1 MKNFR
6 SPTALV
12 LVNLGTPQELTPR
25 SIRKFLAEFL
35 IDPRVVEIPRPLW
48 WLILNI
54 FVLPFRPRKLMH
66 TYGSIW
72 TEKGSPMRYISESQ
86 VALLQKALD
95 SEKQKI
101 HVELAMTYGGPS
113 IADVLA
119 ELYDSG
125 HRRIVVLPLYP
136 QYSGS
141 TTGAVYD
148 QISGFVRGRRAL
160 PGLSV
165 INAYFYHPAFIGA
178 LAESIE
184 EFWLHQGRAEHL
196 LFSYHGIPKR
206 YVDQGDPYA
215 GHCECTTAAV
225 VERLGMSEGAYS
237 AAYQSRFG
245 RAEWLKP
252 YTSERI
258 VELAQ
263 SGVKRL
269 DVICPAF
276 AADCLETLEEIAV
289 ENRDLFLA
297 HGGEELRLI
306 PCLNDSERH
315 IEALKAIVEPYLT
328 ALSSAHD

>member
-6 SPTALV
+6 SPSALV
-12 LVNLGTPQELTPR
+12 LVNLGTPQELTTS
-25 SIRKFLAEFL
+25 SIRSFLAEFL
-35 IDPRVVEIPRPLW
+35 GDPRVVEIPRLLW
-48 WLILNI
+48 WPLLHFLI
-54 FVLPFRPRKLMH
+54 LPFRPRNLIR

-72 TEKGSPMRYISESQ
+72 TEKGSPMRYLSESQ
-86 VALLQKALD
+86 VEKLQNSLD
-95 SEKQKI
+95 PSREKVSVK
-101 HVELAMTYGGPS
+101 LAMTYGGPA
-113 IADVLA
+113 IGDVLQ

-148 QISGFVRGRRAL
+148 QVARFVERRRAL

-165 INAYFYHPAFIGA
+165 INAYFYHPAFIQA
-178 LAESIE
+178 LCDSIE
-184 EFWLHQGRAEHL
+184 EFWLHNGRGDHL

-206 YVDQGDPYA
+206 YVDLGDPYA
-215 GHCECTTAAV
+215 GHCDCTTGATV
-225 VERLGMSEGAYS
+225 DRLGLNQGAYS

-252 YTSERI
+252 YASERI

-263 SGVKRL
+263 SGVKKL
-269 DVICPAF
+269 DVVCPAF
-276 AADCLETLEEIAV
+276 ATDCLETLEEIAV

-297 HGGEELRLI
+297 NGGEELRLI
-306 PCLNDSERH
+306 PCLNDSRRH
-315 IEALKAIVEPYLT
+315 IEALKTIVEPYLQ
-328 ALSSAHD
+328 AFSSHD